1 MKNLVL
7 IGMPGSG
14 KTKLS
19 QMLSRRFGL
28 TALDTDQM
36 VEEAAGLSIP
46 EIFQR
51 YGEEHFRQLETQ
63 ACQKAARAQRAVIAT
78 GGGAILREEN
88 MTALAETGVI
98 FFRDRDPSAIVKENH
113 GGRPLLVEDST
124 RVFHLYTARYPL
136 YLRYAHHHIPPSDT
150 LESAAEQIAILYEA
164 ELNTPPSGS

>member
-19 QMLSRRFGL
+19 QILSRRFGL

-46 EIFQR
+46 EIFEQF
-51 YGEEHFRQLETQ
+51 GEEHFRQLETQ

-98 FFRDRDPSAIVKENH
+98 FFRDRDPNAIVKENH
-113 GGRPLLVEDST
+113 GGRPLLAEDSS
-124 RVFHLYTARYPL
+124 RVFRLYETRYPL
-136 YLRYAHHHIPPSDT
+136 YLRYAHHHIPHTDT
-150 LESAAEQIAILYEA
+150 LEAAAEQIALRYEA
-164 ELNTPPSGS
+164 ALKSASSEG